1 MQLSVR
7 EAASL
12 LGVSE
17 RKIEGW
23 IKKRR
28 LPANRVNDQYR
39 INRLELLEWAI
50 ARNRAVSADLIH
62 NGNGRGELLS
72 LARALRDGGI
82 VHCAGGNDKA
92 SLLHT
97 ILDAMQ
103 LPANVDRELLFQML
117 LARESRNST
126 ALGDGIAIPHPRNP
140 IVQHVERPIVC
151 LCFLE
156 NPIHFGAID
165 GKPVHALFTFVSPTV
180 RDHLQ
185 LLARLAVCLRDP
197 GFKAAI
203 TRSANSGEIL
213 LEAGRVEAELNRGC

>member
-17 RKIEGW
+17 RKIERW

-28 LPANRVNDQYR
+28 LPANRVNEQNR
-39 INRLELLEWAI
+39 INRIELLEWAI

-62 NGNGRGELLS
+62 NGNERTDLPN
-72 LARALRDGGI
+72 LARSLREGGI
-82 VHCAGGNDKA
+82 VHCAAGTDKA
-92 SLLHT
+92 SLRHT

-103 LPANVDRELLFQML
+103 LPANVDRELLFQVL
-117 LARESRNST
+117 LARESHNST
-126 ALGDGIAIPHPRNP
+126 ALGDGIAIPRPRSP
-140 IVQHVERPIVC
+140 IVLHVERPTVC
-151 LCFLE
+151 LCFLA

-165 GKPVHALFTFVSPTV
+165 GKPIHALFTCVSPTV
-180 RDHLQ
+180 HGHLQ
-185 LLARLAVCLRDP
+185 LLARLAACLRDP

-203 TRSANSGEIL
+203 TRCANSDEIL
-213 LEAGRVEAELNRGC
+213 VEAGRVEAKLHCGC